1 MARTRI
7 LGALGV
13 DADDSATA
21 DTREPLEQLPLP
33 TLDERASIYLRTIHQ
48 DRDFTSAEHANARDL
63 ILDAMAAGI
72 AARGVTT
79 RGVTARDITARD
91 ITARDTT
98 ASDVAGNDIA
108 GNDITANDL
117 AARSDSNAP
126 NAVLQDLEPIMVP
139 GLVGDQDIDQSDDE
153 PQDTASTFARQSPA
167 ASKRPRISLL
177 GEGRFFY
184 GIAAICSA
192 AIFAAALGYWAG
204 TVSQTARSTPDNSRL
219 AFQASP
225 ADPSG
230 QMPAS
235 SDPRVVAEAQRELAS
250 ALNVARPGPDEVAAL
265 LKQGR
270 ELIALGKFRF
280 ARMLLEQAAEAKN
293 ASAAFAIGQTY
304 DPLIERSAARPDA
317 PPDIAMARTWY
328 EKAKDLG
335 SAEAAQRL
343 SLLPAA
349 TPVPTP
355 RPTPK

>member
-7 LGALGV
+7 LGALGA
-13 DADDSATA
+13 DADDSATI
-21 DTREPLEQLPLP
+21 DTHEPIEQLPIP
-33 TLDERASIYLRTIHQ
+33 TLDERASVYLRAIHG
-48 DRDFTSAEHANARDL
+48 DRDFTSAEHVNARDL
-63 ILDAMAAGI
+63 ILEAMAAGI

-79 RGVTARDITARD
+79 RDVTTRDVTTRDVTTRDITTRDITAID
-91 ITARDTT
+91 VTT
-98 ASDVAGNDIA
+98 SDV
-108 GNDITANDL
+108 

-139 GLVGDQDIDQSDDE
+139 GLVEDQDIDQGDDE
-153 PQDTASTFARQSPA
+153 PQDTASAFAGQSSA
-167 ASKRPRISLL
+167 ASQQPRISLL
-177 GEGRFFY
+177 GEGRIFY
-184 GIAAICSA
+184 GIAAVCSA

-204 TVSQTARSTPDNSRL
+204 TVSQTARSTPDNFRL
-219 AFQASP
+219 AVQAPP

-230 QMPAS
+230 QMPAG
-235 SDPRVVAEAQRELAS
+235 SDARVVAEAQRELAS
-250 ALNVARPGPDEVAAL
+250 VLNVARPGPDEVAAL

-270 ELIALGKFRF
+270 ELVALGKFRF

-304 DPLIERSAARPDA
+304 DPLIERSPARHDA
-317 PPDIAMARTWY
+317 PPDIAMARAWY

-355 RPTPK
+355 RPR

>member
-13 DADDSATA
+13 DAHDSATI
-21 DTREPLEQLPLP
+21 DTHEPIERLPLP
-33 TLDERASIYLRTIHQ
+33 TLDERASVYLRAVHG

-63 ILDAMAAGI
+63 ILEAMAAGI

-79 RGVTARDITARD
+79 RDVTARDITTRD
-91 ITARDTT
+91 VTT
-98 ASDVAGNDIA
+98 SDVATSDVA
-108 GNDITANDL
+108 V
-117 AARSDSNAP
+117 RSDSNAP

-153 PQDTASTFARQSPA
+153 PQDTASAFARQSPA
-167 ASKRPRISLL
+167 ASQRPRTSLL
-177 GEGRFFY
+177 GEGRTFY
-184 GIAAICSA
+184 GIAAVCSA

-204 TVSQTARSTPDNSRL
+204 AVSQTARSSPDNSRL
-219 AFQASP
+219 AVQASP
-225 ADPSG
+225 ANPSG
-230 QMPAS
+230 QMPAG

-250 ALNVARPGPDEVAAL
+250 ALNVARPSPDEVAAL

-270 ELIALGKFRF
+270 ELVALGRFRF

-317 PPDIAMARTWY
+317 PPDMAMARAWY

-343 SLLPAA
+343 SLLAAA
-349 TPVPTP
+349 TAVPTP
-355 RPTPK
+355 RPR

>member
-7 LGALGV
+7 LGALGADV
-13 DADDSATA
+13 DDSATI
-21 DTREPLEQLPLP
+21 DTHEPIERLPLP
-33 TLDERASIYLRTIHQ
+33 TLDERASVYLRAIHG
-48 DRDFTSAEHANARDL
+48 DRDFTSAEHVNARDL
-63 ILDAMAAGI
+63 ILDAMAAAI

-79 RGVTARDITARD
+79 RDVTARDITARD
-91 ITARDTT
+91 VTADITARDVTT
-98 ASDVAGNDIA
+98 SDVAA
-108 GNDITANDL
+108 G
-117 AARSDSNAP
+117 SDSNAP

-139 GLVGDQDIDQSDDE
+139 GLVGDQDIDQGDAE
-153 PQDTASTFARQSPA
+153 PLDTASVVAGQSPA
-167 ASKRPRISLL
+167 ASQRPRMSLL
-177 GEGRFFY
+177 GEGRIFY
-184 GIAAICSA
+184 GIAAVCSA

-219 AFQASP
+219 AVQAPP

-230 QMPAS
+230 QMLAG

-270 ELIALGKFRF
+270 ELVALGRFRF

-317 PPDIAMARTWY
+317 PPDMAMARTWY

-355 RPTPK
+355 RPR

>member
-13 DADDSATA
+13 DADDSATI
-21 DTREPLEQLPLP
+21 DTQEPIERLPLP
-33 TLDERASIYLRTIHQ
+33 TLDERASVYLRAVHG
-48 DRDFTSAEHANARDL
+48 DRDFTSAEHVNARDL
-63 ILDAMAAGI
+63 ILEAMAAGI

-79 RGVTARDITARD
+79 RDVTARDVTARDVTARDITTRD
-91 ITARDTT
+91 ITAIDVTT
-98 ASDVAGNDIA
+98 SDV
-108 GNDITANDL
+108 
-117 AARSDSNAP
+117 AARSDSTAP

-139 GLVGDQDIDQSDDE
+139 GLVGDQDIDRSDDE
-153 PQDTASTFARQSPA
+153 PQDTASAFARQSSA
-167 ASKRPRISLL
+167 ASQHPRMSLL
-177 GEGRFFY
+177 GEGRISY
-184 GIAAICSA
+184 GIAAVCSA

-219 AFQASP
+219 AVQAPP

-230 QMPAS
+230 QMAAG
-235 SDPRVVAEAQRELAS
+235 SDARVVAEAQRELAS
-250 ALNVARPGPDEVAAL
+250 VLNVARPGPDEVAAL

-270 ELIALGKFRF
+270 ELVALGRFRF

-317 PPDIAMARTWY
+317 PPDIAMARAWY

-343 SLLPAA
+343 SLLAAA

-355 RPTPK
+355 RPR

>member
-13 DADDSATA
+13 DADESATA
-21 DTREPLEQLPLP
+21 DTHEPLEQLPLP

-48 DRDFTSAEHANARDL
+48 DRDFTSAEHANAREL

-91 ITARDTT
+91 VTT
-98 ASDVAGNDIA
+98 SDVATSDVAANDIA
-108 GNDITANDL
+108 AKDL

-153 PQDTASTFARQSPA
+153 PQDTASVFARQSPT
-167 ASKRPRISLL
+167 ASQRPRISLL
-177 GEGRFFY
+177 GEGRIFY

-192 AIFAAALGYWAG
+192 AIFAATLGYWAG
-204 TVSQTARSTPDNSRL
+204 TVSQTARSTPDNFRL
-219 AFQASP
+219 AIQAPP

-230 QMPAS
+230 QMPVG

-270 ELIALGKFRF
+270 ELVALGKFRF
-280 ARMLLEQAAEAKN
+280 ARLLLEQAAEAKN

-317 PPDIAMARTWY
+317 PPDLAMARAWY

-349 TPVPTP
+349 TPVPPTP
-355 RPTPK
+355 RPMSK

>member
-13 DADDSATA
+13 DADDSATI
-21 DTREPLEQLPLP
+21 DTHEPIDRLPLP
-33 TLDERASIYLRTIHQ
+33 TLDERASVYLRAVHG
-48 DRDFTSAEHANARDL
+48 DRDFTSAEHTNARDL
-63 ILDAMAAGI
+63 ILEAMAAGI

-79 RGVTARDITARD
+79 RDVTARDITAID
-91 ITARDTT
+91 VTT
-98 ASDVAGNDIA
+98 SDVATSDV
-108 GNDITANDL
+108 

-139 GLVGDQDIDQSDDE
+139 GQVGDQDIDQSDDE
-153 PQDTASTFARQSPA
+153 PQDTASAFARQSSA
-167 ASKRPRISLL
+167 ASQRPRMSLL
-177 GEGRFFY
+177 WEGRIFY
-184 GIAAICSA
+184 GIAAVCTA
-192 AIFAAALGYWAG
+192 AIFASALGYWAG
-204 TVSQTARSTPDNSRL
+204 TVSQTARSAPDNSRL
-219 AFQASP
+219 AVQVPP

-230 QMPAS
+230 QMPAG
-235 SDPRVVAEAQRELAS
+235 SDARVVAEAQRELAS
-250 ALNVARPGPDEVAAL
+250 VLNVARPGPDEVAAL
-265 LKQGR
+265 VKQGR
-270 ELIALGKFRF
+270 ELVALGRFRF

-317 PPDIAMARTWY
+317 PPDMAMARTWY

-355 RPTPK
+355 RPR